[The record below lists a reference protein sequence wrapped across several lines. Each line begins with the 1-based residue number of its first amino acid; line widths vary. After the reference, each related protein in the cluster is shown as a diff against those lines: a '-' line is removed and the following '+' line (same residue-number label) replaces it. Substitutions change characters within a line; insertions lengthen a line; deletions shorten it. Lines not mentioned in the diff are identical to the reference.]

1 VKDEAIYRCIHAA
14 CARALPRRV
23 NFCPYCGIGQHAGAD
38 KEAHRRVGGGV
49 PPAPV
54 VSAVAQVDFAK
65 PGAAPASMAASAA
78 PGYAATG
85 HSSAGPA
92 HAAAQASASLGRSG
106 GQPSAAPGPG
116 AAGRPGPGVAPPPPG
131 AASLP
136 ARPPEREPIRLRWWL
151 LALAA
156 LWAIWLVAKPT
167 DKKIVARIDKAVAL
181 AIECKASEAQ
191 SELIALRSTRATPQ
205 QLARLQQELNDA
217 AAECKRARL
226 RSKAWSDASAAVEAA
241 LASSS
246 FEKARVRLAG
256 FIRRWGE
263 DEETRALKAKVDA
276 AAPRAHP
283 LASPGGR

>member
-1 VKDEAIYRCIHAA
+1 MV
-14 CARALPRRV
+14 
-23 NFCPYCGIGQHAGAD
+23 AGGAT
-38 KEAHRRVGGGV
+38 
-49 PPAPV
+49 PAPV
-54 VSAVAQVDFAK
+54 VASVAQEDIARR
-65 PGAAPASMAASAA
+65 GAAPASTAAAA
-78 PGYAATG
+78 AAAQAPAAT
-85 HSSAGPA
+85 
-92 HAAAQASASLGRSG
+92 QASASLGRSG
-106 GQPSAAPGPG
+106 ALPPTAPVHRAAGQPSATPGPG
-116 AAGRPGPGVAPPPPG
+116 AAAPRPG
-131 AASLP
+131 AAPL

-181 AIECKASEAQ
+181 AIECKAGEAQ

-217 AAECKRARL
+217 AAECKRVRL
-226 RSKAWSDASAAVEAA
+226 RSKAWSDARAAVEAA

-246 FEKARVRLAG
+246 FEKARLRLAA

-276 AAPRAHP
+276 AAPREHP
-283 LASPGGR
+283 LASPGER